1 MLLTTPLR
9 SLQKAVKLPAPAVP
23 ALVLPEPVFPVFP
36 EPVFPEL
43 PELSPEPELTESA
56 KFPKLAEL

>member
-1 MLLTTPLR
+1 MVLTTPLR

-23 ALVLPEPVFPVFP
+23 ALVLPEPVFPEV
-36 EPVFPEL
+36 VFPEL